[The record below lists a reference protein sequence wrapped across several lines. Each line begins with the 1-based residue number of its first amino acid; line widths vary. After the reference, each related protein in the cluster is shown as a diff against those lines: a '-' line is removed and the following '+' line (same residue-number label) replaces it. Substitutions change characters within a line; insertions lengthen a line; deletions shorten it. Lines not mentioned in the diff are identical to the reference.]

1 MIYMQTNTDVQHW
14 IIHFSGSYAAA
25 SCREGWIKGK
35 HKCYKPM
42 KGNMNFEEARLKCE
56 SEMSNLYQP
65 SFHSKEEI
73 SEENNMIAKGLDSG
87 NYWTGLC
94 FLNYT

>member
-1 MIYMQTNTDVQHW
+1 
-14 IIHFSGSYAAA
+14 
-25 SCREGWIKGK
+25 
-35 HKCYKPM
+35 
-42 KGNMNFEEARLKCE
+42 MNFEEARLKCE

-65 SFHSKEEI
+65 SLHSKEEI

-87 NYWTGLC
+87 NYWTGSC